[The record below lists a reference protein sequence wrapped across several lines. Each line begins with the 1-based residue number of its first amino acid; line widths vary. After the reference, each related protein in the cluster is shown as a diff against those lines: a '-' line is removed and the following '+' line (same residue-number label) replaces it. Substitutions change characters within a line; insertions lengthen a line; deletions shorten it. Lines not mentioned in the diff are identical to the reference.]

1 MVKKNCTLSDEQL
14 KKMKR
19 EVRDSL
25 ANDRNI
31 ILNLYPFTGNISM
44 RFDLIPVRDKRCR
57 TACTDGKNIY
67 MDIDFYSKLK
77 TSERTFV
84 LAHEIWHAV
93 MLHLSRK
100 QSRQAQLFNI
110 AADME
115 VNYLLA
121 TSDSHHQLTAPDG
134 LCFPPP
140 RMAGKSAEVIYEWLL
155 RKAKKN
161 KLTAADISLGSED
174 MKGDSNNN
182 YRNEQI
188 CKDKA
193 TVDKSREGKNGSKT
207 GKLEGQFDKH
217 TYQGEEDTESQEP
230 VTDQWGEVGID
241 EDFKP
246 SVPEDFAEKMREASI
261 SAAQTVERTQGT
273 LPASITSILEKLRK
287 PEIKWQELLA
297 QFVTSIYSGK
307 RQWIPPN
314 RRHVYND
321 TYFQS
326 RRNEAINIAVAIDTS
341 GSCISELPKF
351 FGELNGLVKSF
362 GSYTLHLLECD
373 AAVNKYEYYD
383 DGNPLELEEADKIE
397 WSGGGG
403 TSFVPVFDYIE
414 KEGIQIDALVYLTD
428 SFGTAPKDPP
438 NYPVLW
444 LLTHDGDE
452 NFCEWGR
459 KVKFKENNYD
469 Y

>member
-1 MVKKNCTLSDEQL
+1 MESKLTAEQL
-14 KKMKR
+14 AKMKAD
-19 EVRDSL
+19 VRDSL

-77 TSERTFV
+77 SSERTFV

-100 QSRQAQLFNI
+100 QSRQAELFNI

-115 VNYLLA
+115 VNYML
-121 TSDSHHQLTAPDG
+121 TTNDTHKQLSAPKG

-155 RKAKKN
+155 RKAKN
-161 KLTAADISLGSED
+161 KQLTAADISPDSED
-174 MKGDSNNN
+174 MQGNGESYTND
-182 YRNEQI
+182 
-188 CKDKA
+188 CTAKDMTKA
-193 TVDKSREGKNGSKT
+193 DKSRDGQNGSKT

-217 TYQGEEDTESQEP
+217 TYQGEESEEGNDP
-230 VTDQWGEVGID
+230 VKDQWGEVGYD
-241 EDFKP
+241 DDFKP
-246 SVPEDFAEKMREASI
+246 SVPSDFAEKMREASI
-261 SAAQTVERTQGT
+261 SAAQTVERMQGT
-273 LPASITSILEKLRK
+273 LPAGVKSVLEKLRK

-297 QFVTSIYSGK
+297 QFVTSIYNGK

-341 GSCISELPKF
+341 GSCIGELPKF

-362 GSYTLHLLECD
+362 GSYQLHLLQCD
-373 AAVNKYEYYD
+373 AAVDKYEYFD
-383 DGNPLELEEADKIE
+383 DGNPLELETMDKIE
-397 WSGGGG
+397 WAGGGG
-403 TSFVPVFDYIE
+403 TSFVPVFDYVRDN
-414 KEGIQIDALVYLTD
+414 GIQVDALVYLTD
-428 SFGTAPKDPP
+428 SFGDAPKEAP

-444 LLTHDGDE
+444 LLTADGNE
-452 NFCEWGR
+452 NFCKWGR
-459 KVKFKENNYD
+459 KVKFKESSFD
-469 Y
+469 D